1 MVRRHRRFGAGMSVP
16 IASPS
21 RGIGVAVPQG
31 RHAPGRRVLDTP
43 GSAQLCGGAP
53 VVSGRGG

>member
-1 MVRRHRRFGAGMSVP
+1 MKNVIRNRMFC
-16 IASPS
+16 
-21 RGIGVAVPQG
+21 GIGVAVPQG